1 MLPKIILG
9 SATQL
14 SINDIPLLTEM
25 LLSPAD
31 ETLSITEY
39 TLQHPRMNNI
49 LTDLPSVGS
58 SQITGT
64 VRSLP

>member
-1 MLPKIILG
+1 M
-9 SATQL
+9 
-14 SINDIPLLTEM
+14 NDIPLLTEM

-39 TLQHPRMNNI
+39 TPQHPRMNSI

-64 VRSLP
+64 VRSSS